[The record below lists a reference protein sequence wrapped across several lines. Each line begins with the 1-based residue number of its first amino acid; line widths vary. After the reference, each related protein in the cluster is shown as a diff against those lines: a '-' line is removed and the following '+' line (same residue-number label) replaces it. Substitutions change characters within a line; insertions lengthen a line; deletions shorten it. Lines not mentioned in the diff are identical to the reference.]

1 MPKAN
6 GGKEYPSSPGPNVA
20 ARESQNHED
29 LRIEEPP
36 LTRNESPPI
45 SLALGAG
52 AASVPAGGVA
62 DLRLLQPAASAKTAP
77 NEGHRRDPDPVYSIP
92 FDGWVR
98 ELDDVLTDF
107 CRRGRDGEREAIDA
121 IRKQYPQISSATIW
135 ARIRY
140 LGLTSCKRPPYQ
152 RHPWSPEELAL
163 LGAGYSSDGRNGAS
177 HTTDV
182 LLERHPD
189 WSRSVVAWKA
199 KALGLSHRR
208 KSGYQRW
215 SEDADRKLIS
225 CEGFQLESVEKRM
238 KRTKGSIWS
247 RLLALDR
254 GAEFFGGFKTK
265 DLMERLHLDESA
277 IRRLKRQGVL
287 RSERGRITEES
298 VKSLCKD
305 HPEEIPF
312 ETLSPDWQ
320 HRLIQDYEYRKPR
333 QAPKGGRKKKQV
345 AAVSAPESVG

>member
-1 MPKAN
+1 MPKAK
-6 GGKEYPSSPGPNVA
+6 GGKKYPSFPGSNVVAQENPN
-20 ARESQNHED
+20 QED
-29 LRIEEPP
+29 PRIAEPP
-36 LTRNESPPI
+36 LTRNESLPLG
-45 SLALGAG
+45 LAVAAATTAVRAG
-52 AASVPAGGVA
+52 SVAE
-62 DLRLLQPAASAKTAP
+62 LRLLQRPSRAGTAS
-77 NEGHRRDPDPVYSIP
+77 NDEQRRDPDPLYSIP

-98 ELDDVLTDF
+98 ELDDVLADF
-107 CRRGRDGEREAIDA
+107 CKRGRDGEREAIDA
-121 IRKQYPQISSATIW
+121 TRKKYPQISSDTIW

-140 LGLTSCKRPPYQ
+140 LGLTSWKRPPYQ
-152 RHPWSPEELAL
+152 RHPWSPEDLAL
-163 LGAGYSSDGRNGAS
+163 LRVGYSSDGRNGAS
-177 HTTDV
+177 HTTDL

-189 WSRSVVAWKA
+189 WSRSVIAWKA
-199 KALGLSHRR
+199 KSLGLSHKR
-208 KSGYQRW
+208 KGGYQRW

-225 CEGFQLESVEKRM
+225 CEGFQLESVEKRI

-254 GAEFFGGFKTK
+254 GAEFFGGLKTK
-265 DLMERLHLDESA
+265 DLMERLHLDDSA

-298 VKSLCKD
+298 VKSLCKN

-312 ETLSPDWQ
+312 ETLSPDAQ

-333 QAPKGGRKKKQV
+333 QAPKGGRKKKEL